1 MQHSE
6 AVANQIKA
14 RISELKTEIEA
25 HDRALAALQG
35 GHTRAARPA
44 ASSNGRSGRGTG
56 ARRAATSSR
65 GAAASSRRTATS
77 ARRAAT
83 TARSRGAAS
92 TEAVFDALKGG
103 VDQAAVI
110 AKQFGVSTAVVR
122 NRLQQLEEAGRVSR
136 TGNRRSTRWRSHAG

>member
-14 RISELKTEIEA
+14 RIRELRTEIEA
-25 HDRALAALQG
+25 HERALAALQG
-35 GHTRAARPA
+35 DHSRSTRTPA
-44 ASSNGRSGRGTG
+44 ASNGRRGRSAG
-56 ARRAATSSR
+56 ARRTGTTA
-65 GAAASSRRTATS
+65 RRTG
-77 ARRAAT
+77 T

-92 TEAVFDALKGG
+92 TEAVFEVLKGG

>member
-14 RISELKTEIEA
+14 RIRELQTEIQA
-25 HDRALAALQG
+25 HERALAALQG
-35 GHTRAARPA
+35 ERAGSARTPA
-44 ASSNGRSGRGTG
+44 ASNGRRGRGAG
-56 ARRAATSSR
+56 ARRTSTTT
-65 GAAASSRRTATS
+65 RRTA
-77 ARRAAT
+77 AAP
-83 TARSRGAAS
+83 RSRGAAS
-92 TEAVFDALKGG
+92 TEAVFEALKGG

>member
-14 RISELKTEIEA
+14 RIRELRTEIEA
-25 HDRALAALQG
+25 HERALAALEG
-35 GHTRAARPA
+35 GHSHPARTAPA
-44 ASSNGRSGRGTG
+44 SNGRRP
-56 ARRAATSSR
+56 RA
-65 GAAASSRRTATS
+65 RTARATRPSTS
-77 ARRAAT
+77 P
-83 TARSRGAAS
+83 RSRGAAS
-92 TEAVFDALKGG
+92 TEQVFEALKGG

-136 TGNRRSTRWRSHAG
+136 TGTRRSTRWRSHAG

>member
-6 AVANQIKA
+6 AVATQIKA
-14 RISELKTEIEA
+14 RIRELQTEIEA
-25 HDRALAALQG
+25 HERALAALVG
-35 GHTRAARPA
+35 GSARSTRTTSASNGRRTRTAAPRRAPA
-44 ASSNGRSGRGTG
+44 ASR
-56 ARRAATSSR
+56 
-65 GAAASSRRTATS
+65 SRR
-77 ARRAAT
+77 
-83 TARSRGAAS
+83 GDAS
-92 TEAVFDALKGG
+92 TEAVFEALQGG